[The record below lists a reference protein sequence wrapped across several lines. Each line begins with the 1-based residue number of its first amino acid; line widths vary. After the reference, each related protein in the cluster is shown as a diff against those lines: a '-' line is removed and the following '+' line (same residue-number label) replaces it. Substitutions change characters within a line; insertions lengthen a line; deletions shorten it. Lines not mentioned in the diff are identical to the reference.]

1 MSTEVLT
8 QVLQAG
14 VKATFGSG
22 TAFLVQSL
30 TNTVTITARQIGNSN
45 KNRVFSN
52 VPAGFKFTADS
63 ADDGF
68 STLEVVSAGGD
79 TIIIAVGNDDV
90 TFANTVNIANI
101 PSVQDNPAAAVTD
114 APNVALPN
122 AQQTAVFAGNLS
134 RRRIKVSFAS
144 NAAIPPATVFF
155 RKTVGANNLMEVQ
168 PGEVYPFDG
177 RYGIDVR
184 NDSGGALSAMI
195 FEET

>member
-1 MSTEVLT
+1 MSTEVLNQT
-8 QVLQAG
+8 LQAG
-14 VKATFGSG
+14 VKAIFGAG

-30 TNTVTITARQIGNSN
+30 TNTVTITARSIGNSN
-45 KNRVFSN
+45 KNRIFSN

-68 STLEVVSAGGD
+68 DTLEILSAGGD
-79 TIIIAVGNDDV
+79 TITIAVGNDDV
-90 TFANTVNIANI
+90 TFASTVNIANI
-101 PSVQDNPAAAVTD
+101 PKVQDNPAAAVTD

-122 AQQTAVFAGNLS
+122 GAQTAVFAANLS

-155 RKTVGANNLMEVQ
+155 RKAGGANNLLEVQ

-177 RYGIDVR
+177 SYGIDVE
-184 NDSGGALSAMI
+184 NNSGGDLTAMI